1 MSLCCA
7 MAVKRF
13 REAVPSPGRAKHGT
27 WPAFA
32 ATMHEVGDRHATKP
46 HRAAARQGP
55 SQRRYF
61 LASGP
66 RWRVDREAV
75 SHRRRGVAVE
85 DPARAV
91 DAAARAPHVRGTAD
105 RGGGGQ
111 RPRPWVRARAPESLS
126 VARWSL

>member
-1 MSLCCA
+1 

-46 HRAAARQGP
+46 HRAAARQGLSP
-55 SQRRYF
+55 RRYF

-85 DPARAV
+85 DPARAAGATPLWEGPI
-91 DAAARAPHVRGTAD
+91 AAEHLGSALVRGCA
-105 RGGGGQ
+105 RVH
-111 RPRPWVRARAPESLS
+111 PKACLSRAGL
-126 VARWSL
+126 